1 MRRHRATLC
10 GPSRHSSSTTD
21 LPGTPCAVSRGRT
34 TSIARVAPLMPEFL
48 WFLAGI
54 VASLAAIAVFA
65 RARTRELHERT
76 DASLSAPPALDPGAE
91 PIAAPRVESPSAVR
105 PDRESI
111 GTLTAEERTELDL
124 ARRILND
131 TVRDLEALAGG
142 LGRELAGL
150 SSAIEGHTLHLL
162 EADPAR
168 TRSERASRDS
178 LANSLRRLRTFSEK
192 FLCFAHVD
200 EVVGRRVEVRPLLD
214 AVARDISA
222 LGTRLRVETDAAEF
236 LPAVRGDQRCLHNA
250 ILFLAETLVS
260 LERRATRV
268 SLTAR
273 AEVYDE
279 SETRVSIEIA
289 VESDGI
295 DHEAEPNERIVHLGY
310 VAARN
315 LIEAMSG
322 HLAFDGVEGLTQW
335 SFVSLPVYDSEES
348 DETSTTTEL
357 ASIVTTEPRHDFGGV
372 LILEGDPELREMVA
386 HELRVQGRNIV
397 SCVDG
402 AAARSLIDAT
412 PERFE
417 VAILAEDSRVE
428 NLETVVRH
436 ACAKIPG
443 VRILVLGT
451 MRRIPAGVVPPATT
465 LLALH
470 KPFGVLELRAALG
483 ELLGNPLIE
492 SEPLL

>member
-1 MRRHRATLC
+1 M
-10 GPSRHSSSTTD
+10 
-21 LPGTPCAVSRGRT
+21 

-65 RARTRELHERT
+65 RARTREQT
-76 DASLSAPPALDPGAE
+76 DASLDVSPARDLGSDPL
-91 PIAAPRVESPSAVR
+91 AAPCAESPTTTR
-105 PDRESI
+105 PARESV
-111 GTLTAEERTELDL
+111 GALTAEERTELEL

-131 TVRDLEALAGG
+131 TIRDLEALAGG

-162 EADPAR
+162 EADSAR

-178 LANSLRRLRTFSEK
+178 LAISLRRLRTFSEK

-273 AEVYDE
+273 AEVYDA

-289 VESDGI
+289 VESDGLE
-295 DHEAEPNERIVHLGY
+295 HEAEPNERIVHLGY

-315 LIEAMSG
+315 LIEAMGG

-335 SFVSLPVYDSEES
+335 SFVSLPIYDTEESEES
-348 DETSTTTEL
+348 STAAEP
-357 ASIVTTEPRHDFGGV
+357 ARAVATEPRHDFGGV

-386 HELRVQGRNIV
+386 HELRSQGRNIV

-436 ACAKIPG
+436 ACAKIPD

-451 MRRIPAGVVPPATT
+451 LRRIPAGAVPPATT

-470 KPFGVLELRAALG
+470 KPFGVAELRAALG
-483 ELLGNPLIE
+483 ELLGTPLIQ